1 MAVFGMASAPVPPD
15 LRQAR
20 LANEQAQ
27 AEYYRK
33 LVQGP
38 GKREVPVWI
47 VPLASA
53 VLPLVGV
60 IAGILLSNA
69 VTSNNAKREQ
79 ERTYARQKTQ
89 VRLAV
94 SELRSVL
101 GVIDSANPF
110 PPAFIDENLLYGQPP
125 RPPTFSPDDPYYQK
139 YQLVDTV
146 YRVCALFGWLELYR
160 RDPSFLSGPP
170 REKEVLEE
178 CFRRIRDAF
187 GEELSKEKKEKELGE
202 GWVDGL
208 ILKDDQR
215 AIGEKMLERDAPG
228 VVIGYAAFCE
238 RLFRIPRANDPVG
251 AYEGSQNYWI
261 WNATRFIVEF
271 RQPQPA
277 RDFKRHRIKKVLF
290 ELEELLKI
298 LDTK

>member
-1 MAVFGMASAPVPPD
+1 MAAPAAPSD
-15 LRQAR
+15 LRHAR

-33 LVQGP
+33 LVQGTP
-38 GKREVPVWI
+38 KRDVPVWF
-47 VPLASA
+47 VPSISAAFSLLGIIAS
-53 VLPLVGV
+53 
-60 IAGILLSNA
+60 ILLSSA
-69 VTSNNAKREQ
+69 VTSNNAQREQ
-79 ERTYARQKTQ
+79 KRTYARQKTQ
-89 VRLAV
+89 VRLSV
-94 SELRSVL
+94 SELRDVMRA
-101 GVIDSANPF
+101 IDSANPF
-110 PPAFIDENLLYGQPP
+110 PPAFINENFLYGQPP

-160 RDPSFLSGPP
+160 RDPSFLSGQPE
-170 REKEVLEE
+170 EKEVFEE
-178 CFRRIRDAF
+178 CFHRIRDAF
-187 GEELSKEKKEKELGE
+187 GEEFSKEKREENLAE
-202 GWVDGL
+202 GCVDGL

-215 AIGEKMLERDAPG
+215 AIGEKMLEKDAPG

-261 WNATRFIVEF
+261 WNATRFIVEL
-271 RQPQPA
+271 RQTPPV
-277 RDFKRHRIKKVLF
+277 RDFKRQRIKKVLF

-298 LDTK
+298 LDAK